1 MSNLIDN
8 NCELIAVQ
16 FTLAILQHTVIHD
29 RLQLKCMYPSKKH
42 MMSKLINEGFLLHI
56 IVFYTQLSPAIR
68 HRPRFKSVVT
78 QLFSRPLEDL
88 VTRLCLAYNLQVSVH
103 RIRIII
109 GYCLIIIRLLGDL
122 LNT

>member
-1 MSNLIDN
+1 
-8 NCELIAVQ
+8 
-16 FTLAILQHTVIHD
+16 
-29 RLQLKCMYPSKKH
+29 
-42 MMSKLINEGFLLHI
+42 MMSKLINEWCLFHI
-56 IVFYTQLSPAIR
+56 IVFYTQLSAAIR

-109 GYCLIIIRLLGDL
+109 GYFLIIIKLLGDL
-122 LNT
+122 